1 MPKIYVAFQ
10 TAGPSVGQRLA
21 TGSIETLKKKMRPV
35 KASEWTVA
43 TYNMKHAV
51 STLCDI
57 IEDLMSIDYEVL
69 VLEKMIVNEA
79 GQVRKVV

>member
-10 TAGPSVGQRLA
+10 TAGPTVGQRLA
-21 TGSIETLKKKMRPV
+21 TGSITTLKKKMRPI

-43 TYNMKHAV
+43 TYSMKHTV
-51 STLCDI
+51 PVLCDI
-57 IEDLMSIDYEVL
+57 IEDLMGIDYE

>member
-10 TAGPSVGQRLA
+10 TAGTSIGQRVA
-21 TGSIETLKKKMRPV
+21 TGSITTLKTRMRPF

-43 TYNMKHAV
+43 TYDVKPTV
-51 STLCDI
+51 KVLCAI
-57 IEDLMSIDYEVL
+57 IENITDMEYE
-69 VLEKMIVNEA
+69 VLEKMVVNEA